1 MRKDI
6 LIKKLNEIVK
16 EYEKENEEFDIYDF
30 EIGEEDGK
38 VLVIDKTEESYYDRF
53 YLRKFDKF
61 LEDNGMYLECD
72 CPGRY
77 IVVR

>member
-16 EYEKENEEFDIYDF
+16 EYEKDEFADLYDF
-30 EIGEEDGK
+30 EIREQDGT
-38 VLVIDKTEESYYDRF
+38 VYVIDKTEESYDNRWM
-53 YLRKFDKF
+53 LRKFDEF
-61 LEDNGMYLECD
+61 LKANGMFLECD